1 MSMTRY
7 IWILAPLL
15 FFVTIR
21 YRAILSSFAIN
32 GASTTLNSSN
42 KKPTIITS
50 SSNTVFNSAITL
62 VFIIGVEG
70 VGHHLISQL
79 LKDSPN
85 MRALNELGLI
95 DADNPIIHVRLMDG
109 RRMDS
114 SLFDKAV
121 SGMIKLNQVVS
132 DHVKEQQE
140 AHSPFHIAVN
150 TNGYSRFQSYPQARR
165 VNDNDRVPNTPNIDI
180 FYNACKKAQVDCKH
194 IYLYRDPYDV
204 IASTTVN
211 RNFNVNAR
219 SAIRTYTLMTHFIYS
234 QLSNHIDKTLLC
246 FGPLDVNGYK
256 RQTDWD
262 KFGKIFGWKTT
273 DDFRA
278 YINAINMKHDIS
290 TRSES
295 EKVALV
301 PETLSVHMEA
311 YMQIHERATNLC
323 YSHAQ

>member
-7 IWILAPLL
+7 IWILAALL
-15 FFVTIR
+15 FFFTIR
-21 YRAILSSFAIN
+21 FKATILSSFAIN

-42 KKPTIITS
+42 EKPTIITS
-50 SSNTVFNSAITL
+50 SNTVFNSTITL
-62 VFIIGVEG
+62 VFIVGVEG

-95 DADNPIIHVRLMDG
+95 DIDNPITYDKLMDG
-109 RRMDS
+109 RSMDS
-114 SLFDKAV
+114 SLFDEVV
-121 SGMIKLNQVVS
+121 SGMIKLNQVVN
-132 DHVKEQQE
+132 DHVKEQQ

-150 TNGYSRFQSYPQARR
+150 ANGYSKMQSYPQYRR
-165 VNDNDRVPNTPNIDI
+165 VKHNDRIPNSPNIDI
-180 FYNACKKAQVDCKH
+180 FYNACKKAQVNCKH

-204 IASTTVN
+204 IASTTVK
-211 RNFNVNAR
+211 RKFNVDAR
-219 SAIRTYTLMTHFIYS
+219 SAIRTYTLMTQSIYS
-234 QLSNHIDKTLLC
+234 QLSYHSDKTLLC

-262 KFGKIFGWKTT
+262 KFGQIFGWKST
-273 DDFRA
+273 DDFRT
-278 YINAINMKHDIS
+278 YVNAINMNRDIS

-301 PETLSVHMEA
+301 PEKLSVHMEA